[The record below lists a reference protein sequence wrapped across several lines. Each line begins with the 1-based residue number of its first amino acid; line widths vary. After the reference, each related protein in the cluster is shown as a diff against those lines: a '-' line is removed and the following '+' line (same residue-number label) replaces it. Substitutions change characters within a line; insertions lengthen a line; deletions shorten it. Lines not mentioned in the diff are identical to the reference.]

1 MFLFI
6 WETQKVDHIQLGA
19 TWSITEDVCKGETS
33 IKHQIA
39 GLGLLDN
46 VKRDCPV
53 LGSFLTSVLKSTD
66 GVPLGIN
73 VLWYFLFGLLTLY
86 NTNFHLLSL

>member
-1 MFLFI
+1 MFVKEKL
-6 WETQKVDHIQLGA
+6 
-19 TWSITEDVCKGETS
+19 S

-53 LGSFLTSVLKSTD
+53 LVSFLTTSVLKSTD